1 MKPTLRQDPVLLLSL
16 GAALLL
22 LLLTVAAPLV
32 APYDP
37 AAGSLDSRLL
47 DPGTAGH
54 LLGTDG
60 QGRDVLSR
68 LIWAARSSLVGG
80 WYRSCWPP
88 CSAPCWASRRASAGG

>member
-37 AAGSLDSRLL
+37 AAARSTPGCSTPAP
-47 DPGTAGH
+47 PGT
-54 LLGTDG
+54 
-60 QGRDVLSR
+60 
-68 LIWAARSSLVGG
+68 
-80 WYRSCWPP
+80 
-88 CSAPCWASRRASAGG
+88 CSAPTARAGTCSAG